1 MKFKEKS
8 FVIFVCF
15 AFLFSGLMIAWLG
28 FGERGFKYLYG
39 KEKERQAYLK
49 RIHKLEKEN
58 QELLEEINRLH
69 TDKKYLESVAR
80 RELGLI
86 KEDEILYRFIRDKE
100 ANDSADSVKKKDQ

>member
-1 MKFKEKS
+1 MEFKKKS
-8 FVIFVCF
+8 FVILISFG
-15 AFLFSGLMIAWLG
+15 FLFLCLIITWLG

-49 RIHKLEKEN
+49 RIRKLEKEN
-58 QELLEEINRLH
+58 QKLLEEIDRLH

-86 KEDEILYRFIRDKE
+86 KDDEILYRFTKE
-100 ANDSADSVKKKDQ
+100 KEDNDPALSVKNK

>member
-1 MKFKEKS
+1 LKFKKKKIVM
-8 FVIFVCF
+8 FIFF
-15 AFLFSGLMIAWLG
+15 GSLFLCLIIAWLG

-49 RIHKLEKEN
+49 KIHKLEEEN
-58 QELLEEINRLH
+58 QKLLEEIDRLH

-86 KEDEILYRFIRDKE
+86 KDDEILYRFTGEKE
-100 ANDSADSVKKKDQ
+100 DNNLANPVKNKNQ

>member
-1 MKFKEKS
+1 MTF
-8 FVIFVCF
+8 IFF
-15 AFLFSGLMIAWLG
+15 TLLFLGLIIAWLG

-69 TDKKYLESVAR
+69 TDKEYLESVAR
-80 RELGLI
+80 KELGLI
-86 KEDEILYRFIRDKE
+86 KDDEILYRFIREKE
-100 ANDSADSVKKKDQ
+100 ESHSADAVKKKNQ

>member
-1 MKFKEKS
+1 
-8 FVIFVCF
+8 
-15 AFLFSGLMIAWLG
+15 MITWLG

-49 RIHKLEKEN
+49 RIRKLEKEN
-58 QELLEEINRLH
+58 KELLEEINRLH

-86 KEDEILYRFIRDKE
+86 KEDEILYRFTRDQE
-100 ANDSADSVKKKDQ
+100 GNHPAEPVKKKDH

>member
-1 MKFKEKS
+1 MKFKKKNL
-8 FVIFVCF
+8 VIFISFFV
-15 AFLFSGLMIAWLG
+15 LFFCLIISWLG

-39 KEKERQAYLK
+39 KEKERQAYRK

-58 QELLEEINRLH
+58 QKLLDEINRLH

-86 KEDEILYRFIRDKE
+86 KDDEILYRFAREKE
-100 ANDSADSVKKKDQ
+100 DNNSANQVRNKNQ